1 MSTNIHDLPSD
12 PTGGGGNN
20 INISV
25 TDSHAPVRSQ
35 GQGQG
40 QGQGQFPQQAL
51 PQAIPPNLQ
60 ENHIVSSDNSAK
72 LDHNSINELVA
83 GLQKLTMTGAT
94 QLPSRDIP
102 TTTTHFSN
110 DEEVQPNFVPRPSE
124 TNYIDD
130 DQDNDDVINE
140 YNTRVS
146 KESQLEALY
155 NDFQTP
161 ILLAILFFLFQ
172 LPFFKKNL
180 FTYAPALFMNDGN
193 YNIYG
198 FVFISVF
205 FAFVYYLLSKSADVF
220 NRF

>member
-20 INISV
+20 INLSV
-25 TDSHAPVRSQ
+25 KDSQIPVQQEGQLPHQAPA
-35 GQGQG
+35 
-40 QGQGQFPQQAL
+40 P
-51 PQAIPPNLQ
+51 PQAIPQ
-60 ENHIVSSDNSAK
+60 TIHENHVGSSIDSTK
-72 LDHNSINELVA
+72 LDHNSINELVS

-102 TTTTHFSN
+102 TTTTHLSN

-130 DQDNDDVINE
+130 YQDNDDVINE
-140 YNTRVS
+140 YNMRVS
-146 KESQLEALY
+146 KESQLDAMY
-155 NDFQTP
+155 NEFQTP

-198 FVFISVF
+198 FVFISMF
-205 FAFVYYLLSKSADVF
+205 FAFVYYLLSKSAVVF

>member
-20 INISV
+20 INLAV
-25 TDSHAPVRSQ
+25 TDGQIPVQPQ
-35 GQGQG
+35 GQL
-40 QGQGQFPQQAL
+40 PQQAPAP
-51 PQAIPPNLQ
+51 PQSLPPNIQ
-60 ENHIVSSDNSAK
+60 ENHVVSSNDSTK
-72 LDHNSINELVA
+72 LDHNSINELVS

-102 TTTTHFSN
+102 TTTTHLSN
-110 DEEVQPNFVPRPSE
+110 DEEVQPNFVPRPNE

-140 YNTRVS
+140 YNARVT
-146 KESQLEALY
+146 KESQLDAMY
-155 NDFQTP
+155 NEFQTP

-198 FVFISVF
+198 FVFISMF
-205 FAFVYYLLSKSADVF
+205 FAFVYYLLSKSAVVF
-220 NRF
+220 NKF

>member
-12 PTGGGGNN
+12 PTTGRGGNN
-20 INISV
+20 INMSV
-25 TDSHAPVRSQ
+25 TDGQMPIQSQ
-35 GQGQG
+35 GQL
-40 QGQGQFPQQAL
+40 PQQAP
-51 PQAIPPNLQ
+51 PQTIPQNLH
-60 ENHIVSSDNSAK
+60 ENQVVPSGDSHK
-72 LDHNSINELVA
+72 LDHNSINELVS
-83 GLQKLTMTGAT
+83 GLQKLATNGIT

-102 TTTTHFSN
+102 TTTTHLSN
-110 DEEVQPNFVPRPSE
+110 DEEVQPNFVPRPSD
-124 TNYIDD
+124 THYIDD

-146 KESQLEALY
+146 KESQLDAMY
-155 NDFQTP
+155 NEFQTP

-180 FTYAPALFMNDGN
+180 FTYVPALFMNDGN

-198 FVFISVF
+198 FVFISML
-205 FAFVYYLLSKSADVF
+205 FAFIYYLLSKSAAVF